1 MQIGRVVDSI
11 WCTRKEDELRGLKF
25 LKVKILNRESETDNA
40 EIVVATD
47 LIGAGIGEMVLI
59 TNGSSARRT
68 EGLENA
74 PVDCI
79 IIGIIDAKNEAEE
92 DLNES

>member
-1 MQIGRVVDSI
+1 MLIGRVVDSI

-25 LKVKILNRESETDNA
+25 LKVELLNHHKEMDNPQ
-40 EIVVATD
+40 IIVATD
-47 LIGAGIGEMVLI
+47 LIGAGIGELVLI

-74 PVDCI
+74 PVDAI
-79 IIGIIDAKNEAEE
+79 IIGIIDEKSDCKEG
-92 DLNES
+92 LNE

>member
-1 MQIGRVVDSI
+1 MQIGRVIDSI

-25 LKVKILNRESETDNA
+25 LKVKLLNREKETDNP

-47 LIGAGIGEMVLI
+47 LIGAGIGELVLI
-59 TNGSSARRT
+59 TNGSGARRT
-68 EGLENA
+68 EGLINA

-79 IIGIIDAKNEAEE
+79 IIGIIDAKSDGEE
-92 DLNES
+92 KIDE

>member
-1 MQIGRVVDSI
+1 MQIGQVIDSI

-25 LKVKILNRESETDNA
+25 LKVKLLNREKETDNP

-47 LIGAGIGEMVLI
+47 LIGAGIGELVLI
-59 TNGSSARRT
+59 TNGSGARRT
-68 EGLENA
+68 EGLNNA

-79 IIGIIDAKNEAEE
+79 IIGIIDAKNNGEE
-92 DLNES
+92 EIDE

>member
-25 LKVKILNRESETDNA
+25 LKVKILNRERETDNS

-47 LIGAGIGEMVLI
+47 LIGAGIGDLVLI

-68 EGLENA
+68 EGLKDA
-74 PVDCI
+74 PVDAI
-79 IIGIIDAKNEAEE
+79 IIGIIDEKNDGEE
-92 DLNES
+92 DINE